1 MPGLSTWDTKYTL
14 IVMGQITTIK
24 LSKETKKDLARIG
37 TKEDT
42 YEDIIKRLIN
52 FYRRNTKHS

>member
-1 MPGLSTWDTKYTL
+1 
-14 IVMGQITTIK
+14 MGQITTIK
-24 LSKETKKDLARIG
+24 VSKETKKELARIG